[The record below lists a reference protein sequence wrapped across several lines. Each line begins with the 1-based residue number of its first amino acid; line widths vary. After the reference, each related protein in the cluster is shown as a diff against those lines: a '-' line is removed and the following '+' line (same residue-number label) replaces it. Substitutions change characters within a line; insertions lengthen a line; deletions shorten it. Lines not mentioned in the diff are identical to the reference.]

1 MNIEL
6 ERINNDYLF
15 EVANS
20 NGHRVLLDN
29 KSKKTGSVKGISPME
44 LLLMGLAGCS
54 SIGIVAIL
62 NNQKINPTSVR
73 MRVNGER
80 NEQEIPALFHTI
92 NVEVF
97 LEGDFKPEKAL
108 RAVDLSFDKY
118 CSFKPTLP
126 TKSLNPYLVTISRAI
141 LYTFRKSLE
150 APVLR
155 CFSP

>member
-1 MNIEL
+1 MNIVL

-29 KSKKTGSVKGISPME
+29 KSKSLGSVKGISPME

-54 SIGIVAIL
+54 SIDVVAIL
-62 NNQKINPTSVR
+62 NKQKINPTSVK
-73 MRVNGER
+73 MKVSGDR
-80 NEQEIPALFHTI
+80 NEGEVPALFHSI

-97 LEGDFKPEKAL
+97 LEGDFKPEKAQ

-118 CSFKPTLP
+118 CSVSKTLEK
-126 TKSLNPYLVTISRAI
+126 TSKISYLVYLNGVKI
-141 LYTFRKSLE
+141 
-150 APVLR
+150 
-155 CFSP
+155 